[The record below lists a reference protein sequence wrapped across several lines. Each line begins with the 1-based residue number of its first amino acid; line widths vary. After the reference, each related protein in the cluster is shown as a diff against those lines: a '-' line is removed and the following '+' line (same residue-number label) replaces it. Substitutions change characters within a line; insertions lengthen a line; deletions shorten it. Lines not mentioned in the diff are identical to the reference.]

1 MQRNLADII
10 TEVSGAG
17 ETGILTL
24 SMKNDTALFKIFF
37 KSGKVYHITH
47 GACKDREC
55 LATMSDQPFNQG
67 SFLSGAHVDMK
78 DVSVIPLDAVMAA
91 VRKSSKMIEWGG
103 RGDGGAKSSG
113 QAVNA
118 TAAVAPA
125 VIGRIE
131 EELLNMVG
139 PIAPMVLA
147 NAYDA
152 CSLKQGTTL
161 TKPEF
166 QRFLI
171 KISDQLPEEHKK
183 PFLKQFTWQ
192 NGG

>member
-10 TEVSGAG
+10 SEVSGSGA
-17 ETGILTL
+17 TGILTL
-24 SMKNDTALFKIFF
+24 SMNKDTSLFKIFF

-55 LATMSDQPFNQG
+55 LATMSEQPFNQG
-67 SFLSGAHVDMK
+67 SFLPGAHVDMK
-78 DVSVIPLDAVMAA
+78 DVSFIPLDEVIAA
-91 VRKSSKMIEWGG
+91 VRKASKMIEWGG
-103 RGDGGAKSSG
+103 RGDGVAKSSG

>member
-1 MQRNLADII
+1 VQRNLADII

-24 SMKNDTALFKIFF
+24 SMKNDSALFKIFF

-67 SFLSGAHVDMK
+67 SFIPGAHVDMK
-78 DVSVIPLDAVMAA
+78 DVSVIPHNDIMAA
-91 VRKSSKMIEWGG
+91 VRKANTMVEWGG
-103 RGDGGAKSSG
+103 RGDGGTKSSG
-113 QAVNA
+113 QAGTA
-118 TAAVAPA
+118 TASVAPA
-125 VIGRIE
+125 VISRIE

-147 NAYDA
+147 NAYGA
-152 CSLKQGTTL
+152 CSLKKGTTL

-171 KISDQLPEEHKK
+171 KISEQLPEEHKK
-183 PFLKQFTWQ
+183 TFLKQFTWQ
-192 NGG
+192 